1 VSANALSFHHLTAS
15 TAPARFC
22 KIGTREFR
30 FEYHNLSPNILQLSH
45 VIISESAMPL
55 DTVRHLAFNEL
66 KLLSSDSERVQVT
79 RHLIGRS
86 HSFENYT
93 LLRRYAFRKKQS
105 AHNYK

>member
-1 VSANALSFHHLTAS
+1 MSFHHLTTSA
-15 TAPARFC
+15 APARFC

-30 FEYHNLSPNILQLSH
+30 FEYHNLSSSILQLSH

-55 DTVRHLAFNEL
+55 DTIRHFAFNEL
-66 KLLSSDSERVQVT
+66 KLLSSDSDGVQVT
-79 RHLIGRS
+79 RHLIGWS

-93 LLRRYAFRKKQS
+93 LLRGYAFRKKQS